1 MMMTL
6 VVIFGVCW
14 LPYHI
19 YFILSYTN
27 PQINHSRYIQVGL
40 LFTFTLVLFWASRAP
55 LEQSY
60 FPYYFRKSISQFTG
74 WLCPIRCT
82 TLWSTASWTIGES
95 VLLIQRKQRGYVVRE
110 GGFAYYQSLDHG
122 WKKTDKFIQWF
133 YIVFL
138 ATSHNGLF
146 WLQTAMTKVSK
157 RSKPGKPTGP
167 PCMKRQLRSGE
178 MII

>member
-1 MMMTL
+1 MIFHQVFFFCFQIVKMMMTL

-74 WLCPIRCT
+74 WLCPIQCT
-82 TLWSTASWTIGES
+82 TLWSTASWTIGENTLDGNRFGFKTLRIYIS
-95 VLLIQRKQRGYVVRE
+95 AHFVSTSFKFNVCWQAWFWEKEAFSKTKIKGDSE
-110 GGFAYYQSLDHG
+110 NSNFGG
-122 WKKTDKFIQWF
+122 KTSMHKS
-133 YIVFL
+133 
-138 ATSHNGLF
+138 TSIDF
-146 WLQTAMTKVSK
+146 F
-157 RSKPGKPTGP
+157 
-167 PCMKRQLRSGE
+167 
-178 MII
+178 

>member
-1 MMMTL
+1 MIFHQVFFFCFQIVKMMMTL

-74 WLCPIRCT
+74 WLCPIQCT
-82 TLWSTASWTIGES
+82 TLWSTASWTIGENI
-95 VLLIQRKQRGYVVRE
+95 LLIQRKQRSMWLEKTVSPT
-110 GGFAYYQSLDHG
+110 QSLDHE
-122 WKKTDKFIQWF
+122 WKKERFI
-133 YIVFL
+133 
-138 ATSHNGLF
+138 N
-146 WLQTAMTKVSK
+146 
-157 RSKPGKPTGP
+157 PGILYYFSCNLP
-167 PCMKRQLRSGE
+167 
-178 MII
+178 